1 MRPLDLDEL
10 QVLVEDQ
17 ESIIKFLEDKIE
29 TLKKEFE
36 SKIKLLEDNA
46 FSDRAKRIELENK
59 VETLEELWR
68 NTERYIL
75 DLIKKTDAQADK
87 DFETIE
93 ELTNKI
99 IRLECK

>member
-1 MRPLDLDEL
+1 MSHL
-10 QVLVEDQ
+10 Q
-17 ESIIKFLEDKIE
+17 SILMNKETEIQTLERR
-29 TLKKEFE
+29 
-36 SKIKLLEDNA
+36 IKLLEDNA

-68 NTERYIL
+68 NTERYTL

-99 IRLECK
+99 IRLEWNEHTSK